1 MLRVTAMTKYQA
13 FRWLWRFDSEARF
26 FWLKCFL
33 LGHNLKQDVLNNLH
47 DFGVVKR
54 VDFYSFWKKIFSFG
68 RVEMNDFN
76 FDEATYL
83 GGFGIKF

>member
-13 FRWLWRFDSEARF
+13 FRWLWRFDSEARL

-33 LGHNLKQDVLNNLH
+33 LGHDLKEDVIINLS

-54 VDFYSFWKKIFSFG
+54 VDFYQLKRLQLQLSNQLEF
-68 RVEMNDFN
+68 
-76 FDEATYL
+76 
-83 GGFGIKF
+83 